1 MAVPNLNTPAT
12 TVNGRLAVVALTT
25 SSQNIVSV
33 GSNETRSVRVRS
45 MFVNNKTVNTQTA
58 TLNLVRGGVTYPIVF
73 EASVIRNSIYNIASL
88 DDALYLEPGDTITA
102 TAGAASAITLF
113 ISYEDCF

>member
-1 MAVPNLNTPAT
+1 MAVPNLNSQAT
-12 TVNGRLAVVALTT
+12 TVNGKMTITALTT
-25 SSQNIVSV
+25 SSQNIISV
-33 GSNETRSVRVRS
+33 GGGEVRSVRVRA
-45 MFVNNKTVNTQTA
+45 MFVTNRTATTQTA
-58 TLNLVRGGVTYPIVF
+58 TINLVRGGVTYPMVF

-88 DDALYLEPGDTITA
+88 DDAMYLEPGDTITA